1 MMAVPYDP
9 SQQFQIEV
17 WDVKYRH
24 DPLRTLLA
32 RIYQPQGGGPFSVLL
47 DVHGGT
53 WNDQD
58 RMANP
63 PVDERLA
70 ASGLLVVAIKEWP
83 NDWESV
89 PLEEVSSNI
98 VGEGT
103 FNRRRFACSGDDL
116 VWITFMRVDGSYFL
130 KMDLLSFAIRMVFLG
145 EDGSY
150 EGKFSRA
157 LAPG

>member
-1 MMAVPYDP
+1 MMVVPYDP
-9 SQQFQIEV
+9 SQQFQIKV

-32 RIYQPQGGGPFSVLL
+32 CICQPQGGGPFPVLME
-47 DVHGGT
+47 VHGGA

-58 RMANP
+58 RTANA
-63 PVDERLA
+63 PVDERLS

-89 PLEEVSSNI
+89 PLEKVSSNI
-98 VGEGT
+98 VGDGT

-116 VWITFMRVDGSYFL
+116 VWITIMPVDGSYFL
-130 KMDLLSFAIRMVFLG
+130 KIWVIEFCNTNGIPR
-145 EDGSY
+145 
-150 EGKFSRA
+150 
-157 LAPG
+157 